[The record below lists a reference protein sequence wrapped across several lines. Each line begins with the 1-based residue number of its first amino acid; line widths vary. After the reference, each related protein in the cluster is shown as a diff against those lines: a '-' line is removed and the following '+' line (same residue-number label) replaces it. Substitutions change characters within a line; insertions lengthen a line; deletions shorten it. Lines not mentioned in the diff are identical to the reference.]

1 MRIFT
6 NKEAWIWALASLLVI
21 TMAILGTMLWQRYS
35 DAGYKS
41 PAPDSK
47 EFSMNKG
54 SKKGYGKWREKMGF
68 TPEQDIK
75 LKEMRDEYR
84 DATSAI
90 FDKLRENQEMIFKEL
105 EIESPD
111 IDKLE
116 ELADR
121 TGNLHADLR
130 KETIL
135 HMLAIKAITTPAQ
148 YEKMAEMIQQWI
160 FPPRFGH
167 QQQWQHR
174 QRKMAPHDTCKENIK

>member
-47 EFSMNKG
+47 EISMNKG
-54 SKKGYGKWREKMGF
+54 SEQGYGKWREKMGF
-68 TPEQDIK
+68 TPEQNMQ
-75 LKEMRDEYR
+75 LKELRNEFR
-84 DATSAI
+84 EASSGI
-90 FDKLRENQEMIFKEL
+90 FKNLSENQQQIF
-105 EIESPD
+105 
-111 IDKLE
+111 E
-116 ELADR
+116 ELDQENPDQEKLDR
-121 TGNLHADLR
+121 LAIETGQLHAQLR
-130 KETIL
+130 KETIQ
-135 HMLAIKAITTPAQ
+135 HMLAIKAVTTPGQ

-167 QQQWQHR
+167 QQQGQHR
-174 QRKMAPHDTCKENIK
+174 HRRMAPHDTCE